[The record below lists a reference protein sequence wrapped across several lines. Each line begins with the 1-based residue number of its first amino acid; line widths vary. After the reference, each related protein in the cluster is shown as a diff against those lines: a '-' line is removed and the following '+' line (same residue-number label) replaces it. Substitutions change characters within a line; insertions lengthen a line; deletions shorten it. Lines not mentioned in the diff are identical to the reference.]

1 MNKLTFK
8 GLLEK
13 KGLTL
18 EKIAD
23 QLQVPVSN
31 IQKWICQ
38 ELIPSVEI
46 IKQLA
51 ALLKEHEETIF
62 EVFAPKHF
70 ASDIARQKQRQL
82 ADAMV
87 QLFYD
92 IHTMQDYVSFSAVF
106 GVKPTNGV
114 VLSGETEAF
123 SFSKVHAEIK
133 GEAVVL
139 ADADDNMVTLT
150 QNNVRSVEPIFVSND
165 VYMFELVLSCP
176 VFPIKEA
183 FDPDSF
189 SQKIQVLYF

>member
-1 MNKLTFK
+1 MNKMTFK

-13 KGLTL
+13 KGFTL
-18 EKIAD
+18 EKIAE
-23 QLQVPVSN
+23 QLQVSAVD
-31 IQKWICQ
+31 IRKWICQ

-92 IHTMQDYVSFSAVF
+92 IHTMQDYVSFCAVF

-139 ADADDNMVTLT
+139 ADADDNMVILT

>member
-1 MNKLTFK
+1 MSKLTFK

-18 EKIAD
+18 EKIAE
-23 QLQVPVSN
+23 QLQVPVTN
-31 IQKWICQ
+31 IQKWVCQ

-51 ALLKEHEETIF
+51 ELLKEHEETIF
-62 EVFAPKHF
+62 KVFTPKQF
-70 ASDIARQKQRQL
+70 ASDIARQNQRQL
-82 ADAMV
+82 ADTIV

-92 IHTMQDYVSFSAVF
+92 VHTMQDFIDFSTVF
-106 GVKPTNGV
+106 TVKPTNGV

-123 SFSKVHAEIK
+123 SFSKVDAKIK
-133 GEAVVL
+133 GSAVVL
-139 ADADDNMVTLT
+139 ADADDNMVILT
-150 QNNVRSVEPIFVSND
+150 KNNVKSVEPMFVSND

-176 VFPIKEA
+176 VFPTKEA
-183 FDPDSF
+183 FEPDSF